1 MSIKKRKPPVHAIH
15 SYLSSSFRRVSCA
28 VILLVAVFCLA
39 VAQSGNSAE
48 TSLQQESQTKV
59 VKVGFIDH
67 DDSFSA
73 IDDAGVKSG
82 YAYEYLQFIAYYS
95 SWRYEYVY
103 GEFLE
108 LSEKLKNGEID
119 MMLHFFKD
127 GKNEDTLLFSEYPV
141 GTETVFLFVKPEN
154 TSIIQSKSKTL
165 DGKTVA
171 VMNGFYGLPFFEEWL
186 KQNNITCTIV
196 PYDSEKAVKEAFSNG
211 ETDFLLFSDT
221 HSDLNWLPL
230 YRITTADYYI
240 AMPEKSEALHEE
252 LVHAQETMYHKNP
265 NLNYMIYNNYYSML
279 YYDWHLSDDEME
291 WLKAHPVI
299 AIGCLN
305 DSMPLCGLDSTKMPS
320 GFVVEFIE
328 RLRTTLKVFDTT
340 IYYKFYDDDAS
351 LIRALKNHEVEV
363 VFPVSFDLHQVEADT
378 LYISTPIL
386 RKLSSFN
393 ADSENDSPA
402 QPEHPYSNMVSFSS
416 TKENVPFLDIVNR
429 AKNYIPD
436 EAIHT
441 ILNKYMPNE
450 YPFSIK
456 DFLNE
461 NFWYI
466 VCAILLL
473 VMVYVGFSYGNSEK
487 KKKLSAREELAI
499 QRDMIA
505 HQEKLFSQLVQD
517 FDSVSVVNLD
527 TGEKKQF
534 SVRGAFIGF
543 KNDLIKFTDYR
554 SHIEYFADKIVYAD
568 DRKDF
573 RQAMRRDRI
582 IEGLKEE
589 PSYHINF
596 RAKINDE
603 IVYYQV
609 KVFKDPSDEVNNTVI
624 IGVRNVDEETKLANK
639 QRELLEEAKNK
650 AEVANK
656 AKSSFLFNMSHDIR
670 TPMNA
675 IIGFTDIALQSK
687 DDPERLADC
696 LDKVQRSSAHLLKL
710 VDDILDMARIENGK
724 IELEETDANLIT
736 VIKDL
741 SAIIQGTAEK
751 KNIQFSLSLEDIT
764 DSHITID
771 VVRFNRIMINI
782 LSNAVKYTNSGGHV
796 LFTVKQVSSRRN
808 NTSTYEFIVA
818 DNGIGM
824 TKDFVRH
831 IYDSF
836 SRERSSTISG
846 VEGTGL
852 GMSITKGLIDKMGG
866 KISIKTQQRKGTT
879 VTVRLPI
886 KLRDFGTGPDSLNEE
901 TSKKEMRTSFEGFRV
916 LLAEDNMLNRE
927 IAKTILEQ
935 KQLEVDIAEDGVVAL
950 EKIKSAE
957 PDYYD
962 LVFMDIQMPFMN
974 GYTATRMIRQIKDD
988 PRSNIPIIAMTANA
1002 FEEDKKRALEAG
1014 MNGHLAKPIKPDEL
1028 LKILNDFLPA
1038 S

>member
-1 MSIKKRKPPVHAIH
+1 MSIKRGNPPVHAIH
-15 SYLSSSFRRVSCA
+15 SYLSSALRRISCA
-28 VILLVAVFCLA
+28 LLLLVAVFF
-39 VAQSGNSAE
+39 VSNAQNI
-48 TSLQQESQTKV
+48 TSEATSTQQESQTKV

-95 SWRYEYVY
+95 NWRYEYVY
-103 GEFLE
+103 GDFFE
-108 LSEKLKNGEID
+108 LSEKLKKGEID

-127 GKNEDTLLFSEYPV
+127 GLNEDTLLFSEYPV
-141 GTETVFLFVKPEN
+141 GTENVFLFVKPEN
-154 TSIIQSKSKTL
+154 TSIILSKSKTL

-171 VMNGFYGLPFFEEWL
+171 VMNGFYGLPFFKAWL

-196 PYDSEKAVKEAFSNG
+196 PYDSEKAVKEAFNKG

-221 HSDLNWLPL
+221 HSNLNWLPL
-230 YRITTADYYI
+230 YRITATDYYI
-240 AMPEKSEALHEE
+240 AMPKKAETLYEE
-252 LVHAQETMYHKNP
+252 LVHAQETMYRKNP
-265 NLNYMIYNNYYSML
+265 NLNYMIYNNYYSTL
-279 YYDWHLSDDEME
+279 YYDWNLSDDETE

-299 AIGCLN
+299 AIGCLK
-305 DSMPLCGLDSTKMPS
+305 DSMPLCGFNSTKMPS

-328 RLRTTLKVFDTT
+328 RLRTTLKIFDTT
-340 IYYKFYDDDAS
+340 IYYKFYDDEAS
-351 LIRALKNHEVEV
+351 LIRALKNKEVEV
-363 VFPVSFDLHQVEADT
+363 IFPVSFDLHQVEADT

-386 RKLSSFN
+386 KKLSSFSG
-393 ADSENDSPA
+393 DSEDDSPDL
-402 QPEHPYSNMVSFSS
+402 PDHPYSNMVSFSS

-436 EAIHT
+436 ETIHT
-441 ILNKYMPNE
+441 ILSKYMPHE
-450 YPFSIK
+450 YSYSIK

-473 VMVYVGFSYGNSEK
+473 VMVYIGFSYGNSEK
-487 KKKLSAREELAI
+487 KKKLSAREELAL
-499 QRDMIA
+499 QKDMIA

-543 KNDLIKFTDYR
+543 KSDLNKLTDYR
-554 SHIEYFADKIVYAD
+554 SYVECFADKIVFAD

-573 RQAMRRDRI
+573 RLSMRRDKI

-589 PSYHINF
+589 PSYHIRF

-603 IVYYQV
+603 IIYYQV
-609 KVFKDPSDEVNNTVI
+609 NIFKDPSDEVNNTVI
-624 IGVRNVDEETKLANK
+624 IGIRNVDEETKLAIK
-639 QRELLEEAKNK
+639 QRDLLEEAKNK

-687 DDPERLADC
+687 DNPERLADC

-751 KNIQFSLSLEDIT
+751 KNIQFSLSLEDIS
-764 DSHITID
+764 DSHISLD
-771 VVRFNRIMINI
+771 VVRFNRIMMNI
-782 LSNAVKYTNSGGHV
+782 LSNAVKYTNPGGHV
-796 LFTVKQVSSRRN
+796 LFTVKQVSSSRN
-808 NTSTYEFIVA
+808 NICSYEFIVA

-886 KLRDFGTGPDSLNEE
+886 KLRDVSADSDSLEKE
-901 TSKKEMRTSFEGFRV
+901 TAKKELRTSFEGYRV

-950 EKIKSAE
+950 DKVRNAE
-957 PDYYD
+957 PGYYD

-974 GYTATRMIRQIKDD
+974 GYTATRMIRQLKDD
-988 PRSNIPIIAMTANA
+988 PRANIPIIAMTANA
-1002 FEEDKKRALEAG
+1002 FEEDKKLALEAG
-1014 MNGHLAKPIKPDEL
+1014 MNGHLAKPIKTDEL